1 MITFTN
7 NFLNKYPEMTNF
19 ILISRFSRPLM
30 LESLVRSNREQL
42 FLIEQQ
48 AGYCND
54 GSKDCCINNLT
65 LLSIILIYSTVKD
78 LVLSHFDL
86 VRDLHCF
93 LNHKLVF
100 KFWTQCQIKM
110 THKLIK

>member
-1 MITFTN
+1 MLWN
-7 NFLNKYPEMTNF
+7 
-19 ILISRFSRPLM
+19 

-42 FLIEQQ
+42 CLIEQQ

-54 GSKDCCINNLT
+54 GPKDCCIHNLT
-65 LLSIILIYSTVKD
+65 QLSIILIYSTVKD
-78 LVLSHFDL
+78 FVLSHFDL
-86 VRDLHCF
+86 VHDPHFF

>member
-1 MITFTN
+1 VEHKSQTLWN
-7 NFLNKYPEMTNF
+7 
-19 ILISRFSRPLM
+19 

-42 FLIEQQ
+42 CSIEQQ

-86 VRDLHCF
+86 VRDPRCF
-93 LNHKLVF
+93 F
-100 KFWTQCQIKM
+100 KSQTRFQILDSMSNQNDSQINKI
-110 THKLIK
+110 TT